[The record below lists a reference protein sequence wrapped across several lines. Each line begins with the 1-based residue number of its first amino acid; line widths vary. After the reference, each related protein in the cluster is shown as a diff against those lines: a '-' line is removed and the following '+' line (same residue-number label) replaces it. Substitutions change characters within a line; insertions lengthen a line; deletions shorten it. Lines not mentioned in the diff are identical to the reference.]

1 MRGLLAMGSIL
12 GWIVLAIFLLLMLV
26 GAVTVLQELLA
37 RGPHQPPVFVDDD
50 GEPPARTQ

>member
-26 GAVTVLQELLA
+26 GAVTVLQELLG
-37 RGPHQPPVFVDDD
+37 RGPYPPPAIADDD
-50 GEPPARTQ
+50 GEP